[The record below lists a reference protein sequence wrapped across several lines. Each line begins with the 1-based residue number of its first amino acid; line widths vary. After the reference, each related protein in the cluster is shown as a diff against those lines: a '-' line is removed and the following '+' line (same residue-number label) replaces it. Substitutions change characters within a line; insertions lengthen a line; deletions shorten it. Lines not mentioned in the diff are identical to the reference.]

1 MDGAGHAIEN
11 EWYSYKGKWYYMGH
25 EGKMVTGLQ
34 IIREKV
40 YYFYEE
46 AAMAETAVTL
56 TPGEDGSLS

>member
-1 MDGAGHAIEN
+1 
-11 EWYSYKGKWYYMGH
+11 MGH

-46 AAMAETAVTL
+46 GAMAETAVTL